1 MPHPDVALER
11 ARLRLAQEYLEAMR
25 ERTQRRIAD
34 EAVLAANEAD
44 AEAVKW
50 QLQLRLASLED
61 EAAALCFG
69 RIDEQAGERWYIGR
83 RHVEDGDGAPVVVDW
98 RAEVA
103 TPFYR
108 ATLADPFGLRL
119 RRRFIFSGRELHD
132 VFDEDFDD
140 PDSLV
145 GTGGVPDPLLAELGR
160 ARTGQMR
167 DIVAT
172 IQGEQDTIIRAPLE
186 RCLVVQGGP
195 GTGKTA
201 VGLHRAAFLL
211 YEHRALLSR
220 EGVLVVGPNPV
231 FLRYISQVLPSLG
244 ETTATQMTVDQLL
257 SLRFRVRGEDPD
269 AVTSVKGDARMATVI
284 ARAANQMIKLPA
296 EGLTLAYRARRIDL
310 THADLERLVVEAQR
324 RRVPVTTQRQR
335 FREALVR
342 SAYAQF
348 TRGELLGTDEQEW
361 GAELLALPANRKAVD
376 ACWRPVNAVAIVRNV
391 LTQKAVLARAAA
403 GLLDADEQALVLRR
417 RADADMWTT
426 ADLPLLDE
434 AETIVKGAPRRFAHI
449 VVDEAQDLSP
459 MQLRM
464 LARRARGHS
473 MTILGDLAQA
483 TGPASSHSWEESL
496 THLGRPANAER
507 AELTIGYRLPGAI
520 LDLANR
526 LLPYAA
532 ADVTPSRSVR
542 DSGDPPDLHAFAADE
557 LVDAVAEHAFA
568 LAKEMATVAVIT
580 DPARVDGMRAALEAR
595 GVVLAEP
602 GEVSPEHPLVV
613 VPAPLA
619 KGLEFDAVIVVEPAE
634 IVEHAPHG
642 VRMLFVALTRAVQ
655 HLAIAHSRPLPD
667 VLVGPIAPTGE
678 ARTST

>member
-11 ARLRLAQEYLEAMR
+11 ARLRLAQDYLEAMR
-25 ERTQRRIAD
+25 RRTQHRIAD

-61 EAAALCFG
+61 DAAALCFG
-69 RIDEQAGERWYIGR
+69 RIDERVGDRWYIGR
-83 RHVEDGDGAPVVVDW
+83 RHVEDGEGAPVVVDW
-98 RAEVA
+98 RAAVA

-119 RRRFIFSGRELHD
+119 RRRFIFSGRELQD

-140 PDSLV
+140 PDSLI

-160 ARTGQMR
+160 ARTGQIR

-211 YEHRALLSR
+211 YEHRELLSR

-257 SLRFRVRGEDPD
+257 SLRFRVR
-269 AVTSVKGDARMATVI
+269 AVDLDRVAAVKGDARMASVI
-284 ARAANQMIKLPA
+284 ARATGQMIRLPE
-296 EGLTLAYRARRIDL
+296 EGMTLRYRARRL
-310 THADLERLVVEAQR
+310 ELSHAELEGLVADAQR
-324 RRVPVTTQRQR
+324 RDAPVSTQRLR

-342 SAYAQF
+342 AAYAQY
-348 TRGELLGTDEQEW
+348 TRGELLGTDEGEW
-361 GAELLALPANRKAVD
+361 GSELLAVPENRKAVD
-376 ACWRPVNAVAIVRNV
+376 SSWRAVNAVAIVRNL

-403 GLLDADEQALVLRR
+403 GVLDETEQALILRR
-417 RADADMWTT
+417 RADAETWTT

-434 AETIVKGAPRRFAHI
+434 AEALVKGAPSRFAHI

-464 LARRARGHS
+464 LARRARRHS

-483 TGPASSHSWEESL
+483 TGPASPHSWDESL
-496 THLGRPANAER
+496 VHLGRPANAER

-520 LDLANR
+520 LDLANQ

-532 ADVTPSRSVR
+532 ADVAPSRSVR
-542 DSGDPPDLHAFAADE
+542 DTGDPPDIHRFDAAE
-557 LVDAVAEHAFA
+557 LVDAVAEHTCA
-568 LAKEMATVAVIT
+568 LAKEMATVAVIA
-580 DPARVDGMRAALEAR
+580 DPARVDAHARCARSARRRAR
-595 GVVLAEP
+595 
-602 GEVSPEHPLVV
+602 
-613 VPAPLA
+613 
-619 KGLEFDAVIVVEPAE
+619 
-634 IVEHAPHG
+634 
-642 VRMLFVALTRAVQ
+642 R
-655 HLAIAHSRPLPD
+655 
-667 VLVGPIAPTGE
+667 TG
-678 ARTST
+678 